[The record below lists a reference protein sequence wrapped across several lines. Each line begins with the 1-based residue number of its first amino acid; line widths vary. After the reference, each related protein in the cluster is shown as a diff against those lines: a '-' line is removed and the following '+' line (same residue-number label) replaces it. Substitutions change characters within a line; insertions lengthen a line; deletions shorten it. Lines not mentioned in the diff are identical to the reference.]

1 VSAQFIGQSKL
12 MPPSPTIRELAKA
25 CGLSRSTVSAV
36 LRNQPGF
43 ADSTRKRVQETARTL
58 GYRPDPRVRELTEYL
73 STKKRRGEAV
83 PLLWLHGEEGKNDW
97 ENLPWLRHF
106 FAGARAGAAA
116 QGYRLDPYW
125 VREPGLSP
133 ESIRREWDTRGI
145 RGCVVGKTASFLTVP
160 QEMLTHRAVVQVH
173 GAPEPERP
181 YHRVHADFA
190 GNLRLAMHEL
200 LACGFSRVL
209 LCHQEGVLKETVGAY
224 GAAYRQVC
232 AENGIPSTEPLV
244 YHAQAVS
251 TGEVRR
257 RLSSVYESFRP
268 QALLCS
274 DRRIREW
281 LPPGAEVTLVH
292 LNLAEDV
299 SGWWGIDPRHEDIG
313 RAAVD
318 LLIGQLQRNETG
330 EVSIPLE
337 VLVPGRWVGE

>member
-1 VSAQFIGQSKL
+1 
-12 MPPSPTIRELAKA
+12 MEHSPTIREVARA

-43 ADSTRKRVQETARTL
+43 TPQTRKKVQQTAERL
-58 GYRPDPRVRELTEYL
+58 GYRPDPRVRELTGYL
-73 STKKRRGEAV
+73 GARKRRGEAV
-83 PLLWLHGEEGKNDW
+83 PLLWLHGEKGKTDW
-97 ENLPWLRHF
+97 EKLPWLRHF
-106 FAGARAGAAA
+106 FEGAKAGAAA

-125 VREPGLSP
+125 VKAPGLSADVM
-133 ESIRREWDTRGI
+133 RKEWDTRGI
-145 RGCVVGKTASFLTVP
+145 RGCVVGKTASFFKVP
-160 QEMLTHRAVVQVH
+160 PGLVMHRAVVQVH
-173 GAPEPERP
+173 GAPEPETP

-200 LACGFSRVL
+200 LQRGMSRIL
-209 LCHQEGVLKETVGAY
+209 LCHQAGVLHETVGAY

-232 AENGIPSTEPLV
+232 AEEGLPTREPLV
-244 YHAQAVS
+244 Y
-251 TGEVRR
+251 GEAAIDSGEIRE
-257 RLSSVYESFRP
+257 RLSAVCTSFQP
-268 QALLCS
+268 QTVLCS

-281 LPPGAEVTLVH
+281 LPPGPDLTCVH

-330 EVSIPLE
+330 EVAIPLE
-337 VLVPGRWVGE
+337 VLVPGRWVDR